1 MNINS
6 NTILITGGTSG
17 IGLELA
23 SKLISLGNTVIV
35 TGRDQKKLDEVKNR
49 FPSINIFKCDVSK
62 QEEIENFYKEVTKK
76 FPSINFLINNAGI
89 SQILDFKNNEVDLN
103 KINNE
108 IAINLTG
115 SIQMAS
121 LFSKHLQRKKTS
133 AILNV
138 SSALAFVPA
147 AMTPVYSAT
156 KAAMHSFSQSLRIQ
170 LKETNVKVF
179 ELAPPVI
186 KTPLMDKLG
195 YDHPIASNP
204 MGTDELVKIVLNSL
218 KNDNFEILPGQS
230 KTLKLISRISPSFA
244 LNNLN
249 K

>member
-103 KINNE
+103 
-108 IAINLTG
+108 
-115 SIQMAS
+115 
-121 LFSKHLQRKKTS
+121 
-133 AILNV
+133 
-138 SSALAFVPA
+138 
-147 AMTPVYSAT
+147 
-156 KAAMHSFSQSLRIQ
+156 
-170 LKETNVKVF
+170 
-179 ELAPPVI
+179 
-186 KTPLMDKLG
+186 
-195 YDHPIASNP
+195 
-204 MGTDELVKIVLNSL
+204 
-218 KNDNFEILPGQS
+218 NFC
-230 KTLKLISRISPSFA
+230 T
-244 LNNLN
+244 
-249 K
+249 